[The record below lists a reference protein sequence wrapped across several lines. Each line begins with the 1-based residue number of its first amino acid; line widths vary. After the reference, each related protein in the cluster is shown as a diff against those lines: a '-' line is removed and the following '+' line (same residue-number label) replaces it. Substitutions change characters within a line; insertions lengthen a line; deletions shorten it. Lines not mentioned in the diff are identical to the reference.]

1 MGQDSPEVET
11 RLLDL
16 SDLSFGELAEQDPE
30 AFRRPLLDFLRR
42 IDQPS
47 QSISGYNPQRLD

>member
-1 MGQDSPEVET
+1 MPQDAGVET
-11 RLLDL
+11 GVPDL
-16 SDLSFGELAEQDPE
+16 GGLTLAELIKQDDAVFAE
-30 AFRRPLLDFLRR
+30 TLRSLMSR

>member
-1 MGQDSPEVET
+1 MPQDAGVET
-11 RLLDL
+11 EVPDL
-16 SDLSFGELAEQDPE
+16 GGLTLAELIKQDDA
-30 AFRRPLLDFLRR
+30 AFAETLRSLMDR

>member
-1 MGQDSPEVET
+1 MSDDVE
-11 RLLDL
+11 
-16 SDLSFGELAEQDPE
+16 SDLPDLGSLTLAELTEQDDAAIAE
-30 AFRRPLLDFLRR
+30 TLRSLLAR